1 MAFKTPAELQ
11 YTKSHEWIKIEGDSA
26 TVGISDYAQDSLGD
40 VVYVE
45 LPDVGASY
53 EAGQPFG
60 AVESVKA
67 ASDLY
72 LPVGGEVIEVNA
84 PLLNQPELLNSDPY
98 GDGWLIKIK
107 LAPGFHIA
115 LYALVPDA
123 RHIAVGPQ
131 GVVTFVGTRKSK
143 IWAVTDR
150 ARSGVG
156 DEVKEFAPTLPKRIP
171 NGPCFSKDGF
181 LYVVE
186 QNRVLEYPAAEFF
199 YESPDVVAGAVVA
212 EGELI
217 PKTEESYNHTARPCR
232 IGPDN
237 KLYIQLGQP
246 YNVPPKEKQE
256 LYRKGGIGGIIRMD
270 RDGKN
275 REVYATGL
283 RNPVGMDFN
292 PKDKTLWT
300 NDNQVD
306 GMGDDQPPGELNR
319 VARAGLDFGFPW
331 YGGGHTRT
339 NEYKNETPPAGV
351 VFPEVEQVAHAADLG
366 LVFYTGTMFPQKYR
380 GAIFSTQHG
389 SWNRTVPVGAR
400 VMVTFLKE
408 DGHVAGKSEPFAEG
422 WNENGYYLGRPVDV
436 AVMHDGALLVSDDLV
451 GALYRIWYDG
461 K

>member
-1 MAFKTPAELQ
+1 MKFRLKAVVVLSALAMVPLAGQAAELD
-11 YTKSHEWIKIEGDSA
+11 TLSA
-26 TVGISDYAQDSLGD
+26 MHQTTTPVDWPMIPQT
-40 VVYVE
+40 
-45 LPDVGASY
+45 GA
-53 EAGQPFG
+53 
-60 AVESVKA
+60 KA
-67 ASDLY
+67 DQIRQNLT
-72 LPVGGEVIEVNA
+72 
-84 PLLNQPELLNSDPY
+84 
-98 GDGWLIKIK
+98 KIK
-107 LAPGFHIA
+107 LPPGFHIA
-115 LYALVPDA
+115 LYAIVPDA

-131 GVVTFVGTRKSK
+131 GVVTFVGTRKTK
-143 IWAVTDR
+143 IWSVTDR
-150 ARSGVG
+150 SRGGVA
-156 DEVKEFAPTLPKRIP
+156 DEVKEFAPTLPKKIP

-186 QNRVLEYPAAEFF
+186 QNRVVEYPAAEFF
-199 YESPDVVAGAVVA
+199 YESPDVVPNAIVP

-217 PKTEESYNHTARPCR
+217 PKEEESYNHTARPCR

-246 YNVPPKEKQE
+246 YNVPGKDKLD
-256 LYRKGGIGGIIRMD
+256 LYHKTGMMGVIRMD

-283 RNPVGMDFN
+283 RNAVGMDFN
-292 PKDKTLWT
+292 PKDKTLWS

-306 GMGDDQPPGELNR
+306 GMGDDQPPGEMNR
-319 VARAGLDFGFPW
+319 IARKGLDFGFPW

-339 NEYKNETPPAGV
+339 NEFKNDTPPAGV

-366 LVFYTGTMFPQKYR
+366 LTFYTGTMFPAKYR

-389 SWNRTVPVGAR
+389 SWNRTVPAGAR

-436 AVMHDGALLVSDDLV
+436 AELHDGSILVSDDLV
-451 GALYRIWYDG
+451 GALYRISYDG